1 MTLFCVWGSAMR
13 AQVMSAGGEMGM
25 MEEVYRRMDSERQQ
39 RIAIVDAMSEAEVR
53 RQLSMRCL

>member
-1 MTLFCVWGSAMR
+1 MR

-39 RIAIVDAMSEAEVR
+39 RIAMVDAMSEAEVS
-53 RQLSMRCL
+53 RQLSKHHVCHYSY